1 MTLTRAAW
9 SVFAFDVVLGAV
21 MIIAALT
28 DGSDA
33 AGSGL
38 AEVYMLGCVIALVA
52 FALVL
57 GVSTYFHSRI
67 GLLISI
73 AIMVAPP
80 LLFGVGLLG
89 QLAH

>member
-1 MTLTRAAW
+1 MSW

-38 AEVYMLGCVIALVA
+38 AEVYMVGCVIAGFNGVCRRVA
-52 FALVL
+52 
-57 GVSTYFHSRI
+57 G
-67 GLLISI
+67 
-73 AIMVAPP
+73 
-80 LLFGVGLLG
+80 
-89 QLAH
+89 

>member
-1 MTLTRAAW
+1 MTLTKVAW
-9 SVFAFDVVLGAV
+9 SVFGLDVVLGAV
-21 MIIAALT
+21 MMIAALT

-38 AEVYMLGCVIALVA
+38 AEVYMVGCAIALVA

-57 GVSTYFHSRI
+57 GVSTYFRSTI

-80 LLFGVGLLG
+80 LLFVYGLAS
-89 QLAH
+89 QLIY